1 MDLFG
6 ILDIKDMVDNM
17 YMVDNMDMVDNMEMV
32 EPNLNFQFYY
42 ELHSCIILTAF

>member
-6 ILDIKDMVDNM
+6 ILDIM

>member
-32 EPNLNFQFYY
+32 DPNLNFVFNY
-42 ELHSCIILTAF
+42 ELHSCILLIAF